1 MVYVQLFLRFFK
13 IGFLTF
19 GGGLSMLPTIR
30 LTAIRLGW
38 VPEKEWGDLVTLAQ
52 LFPGAIAV
60 NIAHLIGY
68 RVGGRIGSIVSVLS
82 MVLPSFLII
91 LLLATIFQPYL
102 NLPAVEG
109 ALKGILMAVS
119 LLLLKA
125 LIELIKPVQWT
136 IMSIAWVLGSF
147 AVVWFN
153 VLSPLGLLIITFL
166 LVVIQFSAKGLKR

>member
-30 LTAIRLGW
+30 LMAIRLQW
-38 VPEKEWGDLVTLAQ
+38 VQEREWGDLVTLAQ

-60 NIAHLIGY
+60 NIVHLIGY
-68 RVGGRIGSIVSVLS
+68 RVGGRIGSIVSVFS
-82 MVLPSFLII
+82 MVLPSFLVI

-119 LLLLKA
+119 LLLVKA
-125 LIELIKPVQWT
+125 LLELIKPVQWT
-136 IMSIAWVLGSF
+136 IMSIAWVFGAF
-147 AVVWFN
+147 VVVWFN
-153 VLSPLGLLIITFL
+153 VLSPLGLLIITLL
-166 LVVIQFSAKGLKR
+166 LVVIQFSIKGLKR